1 MKIKKVIL
9 ENFRS
14 FYGKHEISLEN
25 FTAFIGKNDQGKSS
39 ILEAIDIFINE
50 GRGVVKIEQ
59 DDLNINAKNQN
70 IDSFKIGIVFYD
82 FPAQIIIDA
91 ENQTSLKD
99 EYLLNSE
106 RDLEVWKTF
115 KNGRIKE
122 TSIKCN
128 HPANDD
134 VLKNLL
140 RKKVKELQDIVKE
153 KNLQC
158 DDKRKSALL
167 RKAIRDSYDNINFQE
182 IEIIVDAEDAKQI
195 WDQLVN
201 YLPIYALFHSD
212 RKNQDLDSEVQDP
225 LKISIDQIFKR
236 DDIKSKLNE
245 IAKEVEREI
254 NNIAQNTINKFKEVS
269 KQKSQIKPNIPEVA
283 SLKWK
288 DVYKNIGFNTDNEVP
303 LNKRGSGF
311 RRLMLLSF
319 FLAEV
324 EKHKNDTKVHTIYAI
339 EEPETSLHPDLQ
351 KILLDSLMNLS
362 NNENYQIIITTHSP
376 QYIRI
381 LPKETIIYVEKGT
394 VENFNDNVINKIIE
408 NLGILPNVGKVIWCV
423 EGRNDMNFLR
433 NINKNIPELKSIID
447 IEHCINSGLL
457 AFNLM
462 NGANCGDYIDRYIT
476 KNTNAIEFHL
486 YDKDKDSKYEEDIEK
501 VNQRIDGSEGILTN
515 KREIENYVPKE
526 LIENEFNIKLENISN
541 WDDFDVAKAIS
552 EKINMKENNIK
563 NVLCGKLS
571 QQITKESLE
580 SINAWEEVEGWFN
593 KVKNMVDRVTKTT
606 N

>member
-59 DDLNINAKNQN
+59 DDLNVTAKNQN

-486 YDKDKDSKYEEDIEK
+486 YDKDKDS
-501 VNQRIDGSEGILTN
+501 
-515 KREIENYVPKE
+515 
-526 LIENEFNIKLENISN
+526 
-541 WDDFDVAKAIS
+541 
-552 EKINMKENNIK
+552 
-563 NVLCGKLS
+563 
-571 QQITKESLE
+571 
-580 SINAWEEVEGWFN
+580 
-593 KVKNMVDRVTKTT
+593 
-606 N
+606 

>member
-59 DDLNINAKNQN
+59 DDLNVTAKNQN

>member
-91 ENQTSLKD
+91 ENQTSLED

>member
-59 DDLNINAKNQN
+59 DDLNVTAKNQN

-91 ENQTSLKD
+91 ENQTSLED

-115 KNGRIKE
+115 KNGKIKE

>member
-59 DDLNINAKNQN
+59 DDLNVTAKNQN

-447 IEHCINSGLL
+447 IEDFINSGLL

>member
-59 DDLNINAKNQN
+59 DDLNVTAKNQN

-115 KNGRIKE
+115 KNGKIKE

>member
-59 DDLNINAKNQN
+59 DDLNVTAKNQN

-324 EKHKNDTKVHTIYAI
+324 EKHKNDTKAHTIYAI